1 MPQQKQDKPTESQ
14 SGLVRH
20 IGIVSATALV
30 VSNMI
35 GTGIFTTT
43 GFLAGDLG
51 SPAMVILI
59 WVVGGGIALAGAL
72 CYVEL
77 ALNFPRSGGEYVYL
91 SEAWGPAWG
100 FINGWISFFAGFSA
114 PIAAASLAM
123 SAYLGLSDASRVI
136 PLGPL
141 TLHFGDAQLTAC
153 AVVAVFTL
161 LNVFGVRDVGR
172 LQTVL
177 TGLKLL
183 VIGGLLALGFTIGQG
198 DIRHLSLSVERTSE
212 LALFEQFA
220 ISLVFV
226 FFAYSGWNAAT
237 YIAGEIERPERTLP
251 IAILI
256 GTATVTVLY
265 VALNALYVYAVSLDD
280 LKGIVAVG
288 ATVAS
293 ALFGTEAGRF
303 FSLALALSLLATV
316 NAMCLVG
323 PRVYYAMAK
332 DGAFFSIAA
341 KIHPKWKSPWVAVII
356 QGICALLLII
366 LPTFRGLVVYI
377 GFTLYLFTTLSVLG
391 LFKLRR
397 RPGWKKFSWLSRSY
411 PLIPLLYV
419 AMSGWVLVFSV
430 RAAPVASAMALAT
443 VVAGALAWQ
452 LRAMRQR

>member
-1 MPQQKQDKPTESQ
+1 MPHTKHDNQPGSPAR
-14 SGLVRH
+14 LVRR

-51 SPAMVILI
+51 SPAMVIFI
-59 WVVGGGIALAGAL
+59 WVVGGAIALAGAL

-91 SEAWGPAWG
+91 TEAWGPAWG

-114 PIAAASLAM
+114 PIAAAALAM
-123 SAYLGLSDASRVI
+123 SAYLGLSDAGRII

-141 TLHFGDAQLTAC
+141 TLHLADAQLVAC
-153 AVVAVFTL
+153 AVVAVFTV

-177 TGLKLL
+177 TALKLL
-183 VIGGLLALGFTIGQG
+183 VIGGLLILGFSVGQG
-198 DIRHLSLSVERTSE
+198 DTGNLSLVVERTSD
-212 LALFEQFA
+212 LSLIEQFA

-237 YIAGEIERPERTLP
+237 YVAGEIQEPERTLP
-251 IAILI
+251 IALVI
-256 GTATVTVLY
+256 GTAGVTVLY
-265 VALNALYVYAVSLDD
+265 VALNALYIYAVSLDE
-280 LKGIVAVG
+280 LKGVLAVG

-293 ALFGTEAGRF
+293 ALFGPEAGRL
-303 FSLALALSLLATV
+303 FSFALALSLMATV

-323 PRVYYAMAK
+323 PRVYYAMAT

-341 KIHPKWKSPWVAVII
+341 KIHPKWKSPWVAVVM
-356 QGICALLLII
+356 QGICALFLIV
-366 LPTFRGLVVYI
+366 LPTFKDLVVYI
-377 GFTLYLFTTLSVLG
+377 GFTLYLFTALSVLG

-419 AMSGWVLVFSV
+419 AMSGWVLVFSIK
-430 RAAPVASAMALAT
+430 AAPVASAMALAT
-443 VVAGALAWQ
+443 VLAGALAWY
-452 LRAMRQR
+452 LRAVRR